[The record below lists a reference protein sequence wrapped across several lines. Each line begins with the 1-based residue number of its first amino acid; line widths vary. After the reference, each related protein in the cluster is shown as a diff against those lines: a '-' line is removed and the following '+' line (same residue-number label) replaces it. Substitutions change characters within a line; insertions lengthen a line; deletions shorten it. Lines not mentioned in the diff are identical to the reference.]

1 MIISDNAFNRI
12 FIKEQQIR
20 IRTREKKR
28 EKRAT
33 AFVKETSIV
42 SFKVRIICHTRGIR
56 EHHFPPGFAISAFYL
71 TFQIFHNHVIYL
83 LPSYSITR
91 LLPGVNQSVSK
102 DCNRVRLN
110 LFMQISIMILLIR
123 NLQKL

>member
-20 IRTREKKR
+20 IGTREKKR

-56 EHHFPPGFAISAFYL
+56 EHHFPL
-71 TFQIFHNHVIYL
+71 RDL
-83 LPSYSITR
+83 LFPLSI
-91 LLPGVNQSVSK
+91 
-102 DCNRVRLN
+102 
-110 LFMQISIMILLIR
+110 
-123 NLQKL
+123 